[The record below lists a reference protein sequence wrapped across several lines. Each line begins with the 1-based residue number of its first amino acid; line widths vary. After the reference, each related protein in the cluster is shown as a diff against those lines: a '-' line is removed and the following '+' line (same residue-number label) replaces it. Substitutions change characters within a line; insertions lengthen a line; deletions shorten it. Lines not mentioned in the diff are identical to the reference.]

1 MTITFEEIEKLA
13 TLSKL
18 KISKE
23 NQTVIKKRLEDVFEL
38 VDQLKH
44 TDTCSL
50 EANFDNDHSQSL
62 RNGQNIEK
70 INRDVLQNCAPEVLD
85 GFYKVPRVI
94 D

>member
-44 TDTCSL
+44 TETCSL
-50 EANFDNDHSQSL
+50 EANFDNYHSQRL

-70 INRDVLQNCAPEVLD
+70 INRDELQNCAPEVLD

>member
-1 MTITFEEIEKLA
+1 MAITFEEIKKLA

-38 VDQLKH
+38 VDQLKQAENYSLD
-44 TDTCSL
+44 TDF
-50 EANFDNDHSQSL
+50 NNDQSQRL
-62 RNGQNIEK
+62 RNGQKIEK
-70 INRDVLQNCAPEVLD
+70 INRDELQNCAPEILD

>member
-1 MTITFEEIEKLA
+1 MAITFEEIEKLA

-23 NQTVIKKRLEDVFEL
+23 NQTVIKRRLEDFFEL

-44 TDTCSL
+44 TETRSL
-50 EANFDNDHSQSL
+50 EANFDNDQSQRL

-70 INRDVLQNCAPEVLD
+70 KHILKA
-85 GFYKVPRVI
+85 
-94 D
+94 

>member
-44 TDTCSL
+44 SETCSL
-50 EANFDNDHSQSL
+50 EAEFNNDQSQRL
-62 RNGQNIEK
+62 RNGQKIAK
-70 INRDVLQNCAPEVLD
+70 INRDELQNCAPEVHD

-94 D
+94 N

>member
-1 MTITFEEIEKLA
+1 MAITFEEIEKLA

-44 TDTCSL
+44 TETYSL
-50 EANFDNDHSQSL
+50 EANFDNDQSQRL

-70 INRDVLQNCAPEVLD
+70 INRDELQNCMHSIINTETCSN
-85 GFYKVPRVI
+85 
-94 D
+94 

>member
-1 MTITFEEIEKLA
+1 MAITFEEIDKLA

-38 VDQLKH
+38 VDQLKQAENY
-44 TDTCSL
+44 SL
-50 EANFDNDHSQSL
+50 DADFNNDQSQRL
-62 RNGQNIEK
+62 RNGQKIER
-70 INRDVLQNCAPEVLD
+70 INRDELQNCAPEILD

>member
-1 MTITFEEIEKLA
+1 MAITFEEIKKLA

-38 VDQLKH
+38 VDQLKQAENY
-44 TDTCSL
+44 SL
-50 EANFDNDHSQSL
+50 DADFNNDQSQRL
-62 RNGQNIEK
+62 RNGQKIEK
-70 INRDVLQNCAPEVLD
+70 INRDELQNCAPEILD

>member
-1 MTITFEEIEKLA
+1 MAITFEEIEKLA

-23 NQTVIKKRLEDVFEL
+23 NQTVIRKRLEDVFEL
-38 VDQLKH
+38 VDQLKQAENF
-44 TDTCSL
+44 SL
-50 EANFDNDHSQSL
+50 DADFNNDQSQRL
-62 RNGQNIEK
+62 RNGQKIEK
-70 INRDVLQNCAPEVLD
+70 INRDELQNCAPEILD

>member
-38 VDQLKH
+38 VDQLKQAE
-44 TDTCSL
+44 TSSL
-50 EANFDNDHSQSL
+50 ETGFNKNRSQRL
-62 RNGQNIEK
+62 RNGQTIEK
-70 INRDVLQNCAPEVLD
+70 IDRDELQICAPEVLD
-85 GFYKVPRVI
+85 GFYKVPKII

>member
-1 MTITFEEIEKLA
+1 MAITFEEIEKLA

-44 TDTCSL
+44 TETCSL
-50 EANFDNDHSQSL
+50 EANFDNDQSQRL

-70 INRDVLQNCAPEVLD
+70 INRDELQSCAPEVLD

>member
-1 MTITFEEIEKLA
+1 MTITSEEIERLA

-44 TDTCSL
+44 TETCSL
-50 EANFDNDHSQSL
+50 EANFDNFWCLNPADP
-62 RNGQNIEK
+62 I
-70 INRDVLQNCAPEVLD
+70 P
-85 GFYKVPRVI
+85 
-94 D
+94 

>member
-1 MTITFEEIEKLA
+1 MAITFEEIKKLA

-38 VDQLKH
+38 VDQLKQAENY
-44 TDTCSL
+44 SL
-50 EANFDNDHSQSL
+50 DADFNNDQSQRL
-62 RNGQNIEK
+62 RNGQKIEK
-70 INRDVLQNCAPEVLD
+70 INRDEVQNCAPEILD